1 MNAILDRLA
10 LWKKFA
16 LLGVFGSVLIGLP
29 FSLYV
34 LETNKSLRV
43 ARQELTGIVPE
54 RQLLK
59 VLQLIQQHRGQSGIL
74 LSGNA
79 ASASERSAKMHE
91 VEQAVLA
98 MDATLQQYKEATAV
112 AASWQKT
119 KAAWSSVAARV
130 TQATISAPESFK
142 EHTLAIAQ
150 LLVTNGLMLDYF
162 QLALDPESQSFYLM
176 EAALV
181 QLPGLT
187 EAMAQLRGRGAAILT
202 TGAATPE
209 QRVGMLVIAGKA
221 EDHYEGLTGSLGK
234 GVTTPELK
242 AKIDDA
248 GKVAVDLSGQ
258 FLKLADKEVANTEQL
273 TYPAKEYFA
282 QATSA
287 INAQFKL
294 NEILVNEFESII
306 TQRVST
312 LANSQYFLAG
322 TILILALIGA
332 IFAAIIVRGILK
344 QLGGEPAYAAD
355 IVEQIAGGDLSIAV
369 NTHANDQSSLLFA
382 MKSMRDELASIIS
395 HVHSGSETIATASSQ
410 IAAGNLDLS
419 SRTETQ
425 ASSLEETASSM
436 EELTSTVK
444 QNADNARQA
453 NQLAVSASEVA
464 ARGGVVVAKVVGT
477 MESITT
483 SSRKIV
489 DIISVIDGIA
499 FQTNILA
506 LNAAV
511 EAARAGEQGRG
522 FAVVAS
528 EVRNLAQRSAA
539 AAKEIKI
546 LIDDSVANVD
556 AGSKLVAQAG
566 STMSEVVASI
576 TSVTDIMSEI
586 MLASKEQSDGI
597 EQVNQAIMQMDEVT
611 QQNAALVE
619 EAAAAAQA
627 LQDQAQKLV
636 HVVSVFKLSDVG
648 DHVPLAQPRTR
659 SASVISIHRQP
670 NVVMHRAVA
679 SKRSIGVNDTLI
691 GNGYRE
697 EI

>member
-1 MNAILDRLA
+1 
-10 LWKKFA
+10 
-16 LLGVFGSVLIGLP
+16 
-29 FSLYV
+29 
-34 LETNKSLRV
+34 
-43 ARQELTGIVPE
+43 
-54 RQLLK
+54 
-59 VLQLIQQHRGQSGIL
+59 
-74 LSGNA
+74 
-79 ASASERSAKMHE
+79 
-91 VEQAVLA
+91 
-98 MDATLQQYKEATAV
+98 MDAA
-112 AASWQKT
+112 
-119 KAAWSSVAARV
+119 
-130 TQATISAPESFK
+130 F
-142 EHTLAIAQ
+142 
-150 LLVTNGLMLDYF
+150 
-162 QLALDPESQSFYLM
+162 
-176 EAALV
+176 V
-181 QLPGLT
+181 QMPGLT
-187 EAMAQLRGRGAAILT
+187 EATAQLRGKGAAMLT
-202 TGAATPE
+202 SGAATPE
-209 QRVGMLVIAGKA
+209 QRVGTLVLAGKA
-221 EDHYEGLTGSLGK
+221 EDRYEGLTGSLGK
-234 GVTTPELK
+234 GVTTLELK
-242 AKIDDA
+242 AKIDEA

-273 TYPAKEYFA
+273 TYSAKEYFS
-282 QATSA
+282 QATLA

-294 NEILVNEFESII
+294 NEILVNEFEKII
-306 TQRVST
+306 TQRVLR
-312 LANSQYFLAG
+312 LANRQYFLAG

-355 IVEQIAGGDLSIAV
+355 IVEQIAGSDLCIAV

-382 MKSMRDELASIIS
+382 MKSTRDELATIIS
-395 HVHSGSETIATASSQ
+395 HAHSCSETIATASSQ

-444 QNADNARQA
+444 QNADNASQA

-464 ARGGVVVAKVVGT
+464 VRGGIVVAKVVGT

-522 FAVVAS
+522 FAVVVS
-528 EVRNLAQRSAA
+528 DVRSLAQRSAA

-576 TSVTDIMSEI
+576 ASVTDIMSEI

-597 EQVNQAIMQMDEVT
+597 EQVNQAIIQMDEVT

-636 HVVSVFKLSDVG
+636 HVVSVFKLCDVD
-648 DHVPLAQPRTR
+648 DHMPLAHPRAR
-659 SASVISIHRQP
+659 SASVISIHRQAT
-670 NVVMHRAVA
+670 VVMHRAVV
-679 SKRSIGVNDTLI
+679 SKRSIGVNAKLI
-691 GNGYRE
+691 SNGHRE
-697 EI
+697 EF